1 MRKSALSLLLLAISL
16 SWQHRVDAVFANV
29 EAATS
34 TGRVIERIRVTID
47 TESQNGVYTVTRDA
61 PSGNRLTWYLDEDC
75 ELTASN
81 DNDVVF
87 RQHGPHWGAESPITF
102 NHFTVHCEE
111 EDLPRYWGV
120 TANDLG
126 FSEDNFPALQMGGY
140 LPLPNIGAH
149 AAGNAG
155 KAGLAKRDG
164 EIGGGPDGCYS
175 DGGSYQL
182 SCAPGLW
189 VKNSN
194 SPDDTC
200 TLCTTCGAPDDVV
213 CTNAVES
220 CGDITNISGK
230 IICNSPAQECS
241 NPGGAERGSPCGNG
255 DECCNGDCKANQQ
268 GGGGTCM

>member
-111 EDLPRYWGV
+111 EDLPRYWVRFTVHRMICKVGKCLLKS
-120 TANDLG
+120 NDLQVCMSQQLTCDTSWEMQATLSNLRT
-126 FSEDNFPALQMGGY
+126 FHASHCRSFFRMPAADW
-140 LPLPNIGAH
+140 P
-149 AAGNAG
+149 
-155 KAGLAKRDG
+155 R
-164 EIGGGPDGCYS
+164 
-175 DGGSYQL
+175 QL
-182 SCAPGLW
+182 TFRFG
-189 VKNSN
+189 
-194 SPDDTC
+194 
-200 TLCTTCGAPDDVV
+200 
-213 CTNAVES
+213 
-220 CGDITNISGK
+220 
-230 IICNSPAQECS
+230 
-241 NPGGAERGSPCGNG
+241 
-255 DECCNGDCKANQQ
+255 
-268 GGGGTCM
+268 